1 MRNGIY
7 ESSFTTDKGM
17 LGTGA
22 VLIRNQQVYGADDLQ
37 FFRGEIVQDG
47 EDLQV
52 IMEVSR
58 HNFAAASAFGDA
70 TVFTLDW
77 VGKSLADTAF
87 KMSCQ
92 PEGVEVTVYVSGRL
106 LKEHE

>member
-7 ESSFTTDKGM
+7 EASFTTDQGM

-22 VLIRNQQVYGADDLQ
+22 VLIRNQHVYGADDLQ
-37 FFRGEIVQDG
+37 FYRGEIVQDG
-47 EDLQV
+47 VDLRV

-70 TVFTLDW
+70 TVFTLNW
-77 VGKSLADTAF
+77 VGKSLADTGF

-92 PEGVEVTVYVSGRL
+92 PEGVGVTVYVSGRL
-106 LKEHE
+106 LNEHE